1 MSLDWQSVDWA
12 LFDMDGTLLDLHF
25 DNYFWAE
32 YLPRRYAEHHGLPV
46 REATEQLLAQIESHR
61 GTLAWYCLEHW
72 SEITGLDII
81 ALKREVQHK
90 VQIRPHTLAALA
102 YAKGAGKRLVLATN
116 AHRSGLEFKLELT
129 GLAHWFEYKVSSH
142 DYGHP
147 KESVAFWEAMVAQLE
162 LDPARAVL
170 FDDNL
175 DVLRAAN
182 AYGIGQVVQIRRP
195 DLTRPPAPGSEFAAV
210 LDFDELLPEDPA

>member
-1 MSLDWQSVDWA
+1 
-12 LFDMDGTLLDLHF
+12 MDGTLLDLHF

-32 YLPRRYAEHHGLPV
+32 HLPNRYAAHHGLPV
-46 REATEQLLAQIESHR
+46 ASATEQLLAQIESHR
-61 GTLAWYCLEHW
+61 GTLSWYCLEYW
-72 SEITGLDII
+72 SGVTGLDII
-81 ALKREVQHK
+81 ALKREIQHK

-116 AHRSGLEFKLELT
+116 AHRSGLDFKLELT
-129 GLAHWFEYKVSSH
+129 GLSHWFEYTVSSH

-147 KESVAFWEAMVAQLE
+147 KESVVFWQELAAQVG
-162 LDPARAVL
+162 LDPSRAVL

-175 DVLRAAN
+175 DVLRAAA

-195 DLTRPPAPGSEFAAV
+195 DLTRPPAPPSEFPAV
-210 LDFDELLPEDPA
+210 LDFDELLPGDSA